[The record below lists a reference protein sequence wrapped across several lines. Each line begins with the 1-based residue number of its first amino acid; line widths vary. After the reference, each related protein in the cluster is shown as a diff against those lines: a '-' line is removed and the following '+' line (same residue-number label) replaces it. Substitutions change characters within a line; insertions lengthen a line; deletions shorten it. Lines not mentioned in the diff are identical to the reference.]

1 MINRKGALL
10 LCCLAI
16 LGGCASHANI
26 EMPAVTQV
34 YNNAFTNK
42 TFSYEI
48 LYSQPKPGI
57 FSGGDKMP
65 LLPLEKSEMSI
76 ASAATLKNLPDY
88 IYKQLPSS
96 VIRDQSGNG
105 DFKLIVELTAYN
117 KKGPAYSDY
126 EFAKS
131 FGKNLLTF
139 GFASSEYNIIANFD
153 AKYRLIRSGEEIF
166 TKNYKVSES
175 VDHERGDFD
184 SFNTLNDYSGQL
196 LEKHLI
202 LTLNDFF
209 KEATVN
215 M

>member
-1 MINRKGALL
+1 
-10 LCCLAI
+10 
-16 LGGCASHANI
+16 
-26 EMPAVTQV
+26 MPAVTQV

-42 TFSYEI
+42 TFGYEI

-126 EFAKS
+126 EFGKS

-139 GFASSEYNIIANFD
+139 GLASSEYNIVANFN
-153 AKYRLIRSGEEIF
+153 AKYRLISSGKEIF
-166 TKNYKVSES
+166 SKNYKVNES

-209 KEATVN
+209 KEAAAN